1 MKKSPMP
8 KAAVIWAIVLAVAGF
23 AHTQK
28 DAKLFVGSWKGSL
41 SLMGTELEIALHF
54 TLDEGQK
61 IQGTFDSI
69 TQGGFGVKLGKIE
82 ITGKSITFI
91 IDDPNAP
98 GEPTFK
104 GTLDESGKKLSGAF
118 IQHGYE
124 GTFAVEKQEYGKTR

>member
-1 MKKSPMP
+1 MKKCPLS
-8 KAAVIWAIVLAVAGF
+8 KAAIVWFIVMAIAGF
-23 AHTQK
+23 AGGHQG
-28 DAKLFVGSWKGSL
+28 ANPFVGSWKGSL
-41 SLMGTELEIALHF
+41 SVAGTELEIALHF
-54 TLDEGQK
+54 TLDENQT

-104 GTLDESGKKLSGAF
+104 GTLDESGKKLAGTFAQS
-118 IQHGYE
+118 GYE
-124 GTFAVEKQEYGKTR
+124 GTFEVEKQ

>member
-1 MKKSPMP
+1 MKKCPTS
-8 KAAVIWAIVLAVAGF
+8 KAVLVGFIMMAIAGF
-23 AHTQK
+23 AGARQ
-28 DAKLFVGSWKGSL
+28 DANPFVGSWKGSL
-41 SLMGTELEIALHF
+41 SVAGTELEIALHF
-54 TLDEGQK
+54 TLDENRT

-104 GTLDESGKKLSGAF
+104 GTLDESGKKLAGAF
-118 IQHGYE
+118 AQSGYE
-124 GTFAVEKQEYGKTR
+124 GTFEVEKQ